1 MLQLLSNL
9 LPKEDKFY
17 TMLDDLA
24 DSANKSVHQ
33 LATLIHTQDTSQR
46 QTTAGAIKEAKT
58 QAKGTLTRMNLEVCR
73 TFVTPFDREDLQ
85 EFATTLYTIPK
96 LVDKITS
103 RLMAKPANIQREHLS
118 KMVDAMT
125 RQADT
130 LTEVMARLRK
140 SPNLNEMNRLV
151 GIIHEQEDRGD
162 DLLGEMIDSIFRSEE
177 LTADLIIRKDIYEMM
192 EDVTDYYRDVSN
204 VALRIVLKHS

>member
-17 TMLDDLA
+17 TLLEDLA
-24 DSANKSVHQ
+24 QDANQSVHQ
-33 LATLIHTQDTSQR
+33 LATLVHSTDSEQRTATSA
-46 QTTAGAIKEAKT
+46 TITEIKARAK
-58 QAKGTLTRMNLEVCR
+58 ANLTRMNLEVCR

-96 LVDKITS
+96 LVEKIKS
-103 RLMAKPANIQREHLS
+103 RLLTKPDNIQHDHLS
-118 KMVDAMT
+118 KMVDTMT
-125 RQADT
+125 RQAEALTDVMT
-130 LTEVMARLRK
+130 LLRK

-162 DLLGEMIDSIFRSEE
+162 SLLGEMIDHIFRSET

-192 EDVTDYYRDVSN
+192 EDVTDYYRDIAN